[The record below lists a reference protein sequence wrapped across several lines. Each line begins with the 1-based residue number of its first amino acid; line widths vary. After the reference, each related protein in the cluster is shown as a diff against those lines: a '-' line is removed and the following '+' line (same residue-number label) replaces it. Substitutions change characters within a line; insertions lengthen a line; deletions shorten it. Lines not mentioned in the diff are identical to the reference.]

1 MRAIS
6 VKETQRAVL
15 SLAMRIGGGL
25 SPLLELAW
33 EDFMDWYQRAAE
45 LMNEQTEPHQP

>member
-33 EDFMDWYQRAAE
+33 EDFMDWYHVAAE
-45 LMNEQTEPHQP
+45 LTREEP